1 MFIAILIGLLCV
13 AGLVS
18 LFIARGIDATS
29 SRSNA
34 EAKFGLKVAGVVGLV
49 LGFALLGLNSWHIVP
64 PGHRGV
70 QTTLGTMNMEPLG
83 EGFQW
88 VNVLSSVTD
97 TSIQNRVSSSKF
109 ECETSDT
116 QTITIEVSYNWRPK
130 PSKLTKLIKDNGY
143 GFADVIIPPAMKECV
158 KAEISKHKVSEI
170 TQRRHEVKI
179 AMQEAATAWLEKY
192 DLELL
197 EMSVSTIDFSD
208 KYDHA
213 IEEKQVAEQ
222 ESQKALNILTR
233 TKTEAEM
240 AAATAKGKAD
250 SKIEEARGEAESTLL
265 AAKAKA
271 QALEIEG
278 AAQAAYNKKVADSLT
293 PDLLHRLWIE
303 KWAGTVPST
312 MLGGQNTQ
320 FLLPLPQ
327 SK

>member
-1 MFIAILIGLLCV
+1 MFIAILIGLLCI
-13 AGLVS
+13 AGLTS
-18 LFIARGIDATS
+18 LFIARKIPSTDRDT
-29 SRSNA
+29 
-34 EAKFGLKVAGVVGLV
+34 KFVFKTAGVIGIV
-49 LGFALLGLNSWHIVP
+49 LGLALLGLNSWHIVP

-88 VNVLSSVTD
+88 VNVVSSVKD
-97 TSIQNRVSSSKF
+97 TSIQNRVDSSKF

-116 QTITIEVSYNWRPK
+116 QTIFIEVSYNWRPL
-130 PSKLTKLIKDNGY
+130 PSKLTKLVKDNGY
-143 GFADVIIPPAMKECV
+143 GFADIIIPPAMKECV
-158 KAEISKHKVSEI
+158 KAEIAKHKVSDI
-170 TQRRHEVKI
+170 TQQRHAVKV
-179 AMQEAATAWLEKY
+179 AMQEAATAWLAKY
-192 DLELL
+192 DIELL

-222 ESQKALNILTR
+222 ESQKALNILTK

-240 AAATAKGKAD
+240 AAATARGKAD

-278 AAQAAYNKKVADSLT
+278 AAQAAYNKKVAESLT

-303 KWAGTVPST
+303 KWVGTVPST
-312 MLGGQNTQ
+312 MLGGANTQ